1 MHICG
6 VYIKPVLPLMVKEFF
21 KIRVTKRSHR
31 NILDLEFEWTLHY
44 EMNITHSA
52 LQKRAPSATPI
63 EISQYLLP
71 DPKIFCAREKGDG
84 QGFGNVFQRYSS
96 LEVRTLMC

>member
-6 VYIKPVLPLMVKEFF
+6 VYIKPVLPVKEFF

-31 NILDLEFEWTLHY
+31 NIFDLEIEWTWHD

-52 LQKRAPSATPI
+52 LQKRAQSATPI
-63 EISQYLLP
+63 EISQYLFR
-71 DPKIFCAREKGDG
+71 I
-84 QGFGNVFQRYSS
+84 QRYFARGKKEEFQNLIS
-96 LEVRTLMC
+96 R